1 MVVVGFQDY
10 GDLRDEVDSVAVTD
24 EAAAVVVDSE
34 VLPEAVHEELDE
46 VVTDANH
53 LPQRKIWTLNWKH

>member
-1 MVVVGFQDY
+1 MAVVGFQDY

-24 EAAAVVVDSE
+24 EAVVVVDSE
-34 VLPEAVHEELDE
+34 VLPEVDHEELDE

-53 LPQRKIWTLNWKH
+53 LPQRKIWTLSWKH

>member
-1 MVVVGFQDY
+1 VEAVDFQDY
-10 GDLRDEVDSVAVTD
+10 EDLRDEVDSVAVTD
-24 EAAAVVVDSE
+24 EAAVVVDSE
-34 VLPEAVHEELDE
+34 VLPEAVHVGLDE

>member
-1 MVVVGFQDY
+1 MEAVDFQDY
-10 GDLRDEVDSVAVTD
+10 EDLRDEVDSVAVTD
-24 EAAAVVVDSE
+24 EAVVVVDSE